1 MIRDKLNIFSDDVAL
16 TATAISDVIDLGD
29 DFPNHFIGGPDGPYL
44 VLQTGTA
51 FTDAGSDAT
60 LVASLVSDST
70 ANLATSPTTH
80 ITTGTLAFSAVSA
93 ANRVLLVAPLPV
105 GTYER
110 YLGMSYTVASGP
122 FTAGTIRAF
131 LVRDPQQWLI
141 LNTANSKVS

>member
-1 MIRDKLNIFSDDVAL
+1 M
-16 TATAISDVIDLGD
+16 
-29 DFPNHFIGGPDGPYL
+29 L

-51 FTDAGSDAT
+51 FTDSGSDAT

-93 ANRVLLVAPLPV
+93 ANKVLLVAPLPM